1 MSRTYLTNPPTPPFF
16 KGGPRGD
23 FLGGHPSVVHDMS
36 SSLVGSLTARSAA
49 FCLLTF
55 AFFLAAA
62 SGGGCGRA
70 GSHDSVRP
78 LPVPT
83 VIVDDSSSGKGGVGI
98 GASLK
103 FDARGMPHIS
113 YYDVDGKAL
122 KYIYFAKTAE
132 GAGKWVPTVV
142 FPEYDTAGVP
152 TGGTRTEKGTFVD
165 KGTKSDGDGMGKWN
179 ALNVD
184 PSGRPHIVYYDD
196 DNKQIKYAW
205 GSNKRKDG
213 VWEFKIV
220 TLDSESRDVG
230 QWISAALDE
239 SGSIHVAYVSFDASR
254 KGAVKYLRW
263 DRQRPDDGGEWD
275 PASEDGDKPPVPGVF
290 LDPNQFA
297 RGDDPSK
304 TSIALSAPDAEHQP
318 DTVYIVYYDPN
329 REGGGQPNGDLRLA
343 QKPVVGGEWE
353 ITTIDDLRPSPQSP
367 GDGTPSD
374 VGRWASV
381 TVDHRGRLHISYTD
395 ALAGDLKYIVYDS
408 NLKRWYPRFRRIK
421 NFDRGTL
428 QVREE
433 VAPVADDQPANLVL
447 VSEENLSEFSQA
459 EGEVLLEEWVG
470 QIVEDGIDPGTG
482 LESTIAMGPNQRP
495 LISYRDG
502 ATGDLKLAIQVS
514 DPGAPEAFSW
524 TIQSVDTPKIVGL
537 WSSMASFTYSESALE
552 GWVIGIAYEGF
563 DQMPDSSLQRRLLL
577 RLINPFVTDVF

>member
-1 MSRTYLTNPPTPPFF
+1 ML
-16 KGGPRGD
+16 
-23 FLGGHPSVVHDMS
+23 
-36 SSLVGSLTARSAA
+36 AASAA
-49 FCLLTF
+49 CI
-55 AFFLAAA
+55 AA
-62 SGGGCGRA
+62 CGRA

-78 LPVPT
+78 LPVPSI
-83 VIVDDSSSGKGGVGI
+83 VVDDSSDAGI

-103 FDARGMPHIS
+103 FDVRGMPHLT
-113 YYDVDGKAL
+113 YYDLKEKGL

-132 GAGKWVPTVV
+132 GAGKWIPTVEFDEV
-142 FPEYDTAGVP
+142 DQFGLP
-152 TGGTRTEKGTFVD
+152 TGQKRTVKGQPVD
-165 KGTKSDGDGMGKWN
+165 KGTHKEGDGMGKWN

-184 PSGRPHIVYYDD
+184 PTGRPHIVYYDD

-205 GSNKRKDG
+205 GSTKRKDG
-213 VWEFKIV
+213 VWEHKIV
-220 TLDSESRDVG
+220 TLDSESRNVG
-230 QWISAALDE
+230 QWISAVLDE
-239 SGSIHVAYVSFDASR
+239 SGSIHAAYVSFDPTR

-263 DRQRPDDGGEWD
+263 DRQRPEEGGEWD
-275 PASEDGDKPPVPGVF
+275 PAVDGDKPPVAGVL
-290 LDPNQFA
+290 LDPNQLA

-304 TSIALSAPDAEHQP
+304 TSIAISAADAEHQP

-329 REGGGQPNGDLRLA
+329 REGGGQPNGDLKLA

-353 ITTIDDLRPSPQSP
+353 ITTLDDLQAGPQSP

-395 ALAGDLKYIVYDS
+395 ALAGDLKYIVYDA

-433 VAPVADDQPANLVL
+433 VAPIGDGRPANLVL
-447 VSEENLSEFSQA
+447 VSEENLTEFSQS

-502 ATGDLKLAIQVS
+502 ATGDLKLAVQVA
-514 DPGAPEAFSW
+514 DPGAAEAFSW
-524 TIQSVDTPKIVGL
+524 AIQSLDTPKIVGL

-563 DQMPDSSLQRRLLL
+563 DQLPDTSLQRRLLL
-577 RLINPFVTDVF
+577 RLLNPFVTDVF